1 MGEYDLSYYDKE
13 AKELALEIER
23 KLAILEIDWRDE
35 TDMRN
40 LAVNVMN
47 KQSEMPG
54 VVDVY
59 RATAWVELCGLIG
72 LMNVLMAESAAR
84 DVEVHGND
92 AWKAIARALW
102 SERGLADKD
111 AAAD

>member
-13 AKELALEIER
+13 AKGLALEIER

-35 TDMRN
+35 ADMRS
-40 LAVNVMN
+40 LAFKVMN
-47 KQSEMPG
+47 KQSEPPEAA
-54 VVDVY
+54 DVY
-59 RATAWVELCGLIG
+59 RATAWAELCGLIG

-102 SERGLADKD
+102 SERATTDRNAVAD
-111 AAAD
+111 